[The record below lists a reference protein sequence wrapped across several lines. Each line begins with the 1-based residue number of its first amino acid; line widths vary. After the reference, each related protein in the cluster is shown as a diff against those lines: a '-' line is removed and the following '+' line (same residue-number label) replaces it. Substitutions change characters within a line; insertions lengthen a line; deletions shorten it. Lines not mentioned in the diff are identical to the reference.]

1 VAFPDVERALAE
13 VIASDHPS
21 AAVGTHL
28 PADFTDNLPAVQIRV
43 IPSTGSP
50 EPWER
55 TERVQIDIYATG
67 RSEAKDLAD
76 SIQTGI
82 SRPAIGTSYGL
93 LDGVYTVTE
102 PYEAP
107 VAFDA
112 ITLYSAIFRVDTR
125 AF

>member
-1 VAFPDVERALAE
+1 MAFPDVERALAE
-13 VIASDHPS
+13 TVSAVVPS

-50 EPWER
+50 EPWQR
-55 TERVQIDIYATG
+55 TERVQIDVYALG

-93 LDGVYTVTE
+93 LDDVYTDTE

-107 VAFDA
+107 VALDA
-112 ITLYSAIFRVDTR
+112 ITLYSAIFRVETR
-125 AF
+125 AL